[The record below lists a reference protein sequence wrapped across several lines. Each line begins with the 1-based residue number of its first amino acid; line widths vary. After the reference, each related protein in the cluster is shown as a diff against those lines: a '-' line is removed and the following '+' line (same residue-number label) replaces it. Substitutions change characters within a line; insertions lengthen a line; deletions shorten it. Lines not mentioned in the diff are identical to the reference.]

1 MSILMD
7 IQKGSAAVKKLVS
20 LAWLAALLLTACH
33 TASNAGT
40 FDLAGD
46 ASSAKLQQVQRADAV
61 ETNAQ
66 GSKQRRYTFASSPRP
81 EIAIEAPAQGWDWSG
96 KSELHIAVQNAMAWD
111 VTLQIDI
118 DGTHAGQKLH
128 AVLALPAGPAQTIVV
143 PLQAQAPRS
152 EGMQAGPPM
161 PFDDQGRN
169 TLVATTVDGQLDL
182 HAVRAV
188 RLSMPSPQA
197 PQTLLFGAVD
207 PATGESALHRAYTG
221 IVDRWGQ
228 YTRGQW
234 PEKIDSDEALHAA
247 QTRARNEQQAAAAT
261 ASKHD
266 TYGGRL
272 DLAAFKSSGWFR
284 SENRDGRWWLVTPE
298 GHAFFSLGM
307 NAVVIDG
314 ARTYVQDRQYMF
326 RDLPADEGE
335 WKAFYGTSDTRQAD
349 ATSRKGL
356 KFDHG
361 QWFDFYAANLYR
373 VDGKDWATAW
383 HARTLERLKGWGF
396 NTIGNWSD
404 DALGK
409 AHKLAYTRSINI
421 DGVFGNVSS
430 GYDYWGRM
438 PDPYDPRFVAA
449 AEKAVAK
456 AAQDVVDDPWLLGY
470 FADNELAWAGQGPEG
485 RWGLAIGTLK
495 GEAQSAAK
503 QAFIAKLKSQYGDAI
518 KLGSAWG
525 IQLTSW
531 DTMEAAG
538 FVPPVP
544 SEAYPAIAADYS
556 AWLRD
561 YADTYF
567 RVVSEALHRHDPHH
581 LFLGGRFAVNTPEA
595 VAACARYCDV
605 VSVNT
610 YTDVPQHGFDIH
622 AVAQANKPVL
632 ITEFHFGSKD
642 RGPFGNGVA
651 SVYTEQQRGE
661 AYARFIAAAAN
672 DPNIVGAHWFQYTDQ
687 PVTGRLLDGE
697 NMHIGLVG
705 ITDIPFGSFVQAV
718 RTANRQASGP

>member
-1 MSILMD
+1 MKTFISF
-7 IQKGSAAVKKLVS
+7 
-20 LAWLAALLLTACH
+20 AWLAVLVLAGCDA
-33 TASNAGT
+33 ASHADT
-40 FDLAGD
+40 FDLAGN
-46 ASSAKLQQVQRADAV
+46 ASGVKFRQVQRADAV

-66 GSKQRRYTFASSPRP
+66 GGRQRRYTFAPSAQP

-96 KSELHIAVQNAMAWD
+96 RNELHIAVQNGMAWD
-111 VTLQIDI
+111 VTLQVDI
-118 DGTHAGQKLH
+118 DGVHEGQSLH
-128 AVLALPAGPAQTIVV
+128 AVIALPAGPAQTVV
-143 PLQAQAPRS
+143 LPLHAEAPRS
-152 EGMQAGPPM
+152 EGMQAGPLM
-161 PFDDQGRN
+161 PIDDRGHR
-169 TLVATTVDGQLDL
+169 TIVATAVDGQLDL

-188 RLSMPSPQA
+188 RLSMPAPQA
-197 PQTLLFGAVD
+197 PQALLFGAV
-207 PATGESALHRAYTG
+207 ESVAGGDALRSAYAG

-234 PEKIDSDEALHAA
+234 PEKIDSDDALRAAHAKA
-247 QTRARNEQQAAAAT
+247 GNELQAAARQAPEL
-261 ASKHD
+261 D
-266 TYGGRL
+266 TYGGRT
-272 DLAAFKSSGWFR
+272 DLAAFKPNGWFR
-284 SENRDGRWWLVTPE
+284 SEKRDGRWWLVTPL

-307 NAVVIDG
+307 NAVVDDG
-314 ARTYVQDRQYMF
+314 ARTYVQGRQYMF
-326 RDLPADEGE
+326 RDLPADDGE
-335 WKAFYGTSDTRQAD
+335 WKAFYGSSDTRQAD
-349 ATSRKGL
+349 AASRNGL

-373 VDGKDWATAW
+373 VDGKDWSTAW
-383 HARTLERLKGWGF
+383 RTRTLERLKGWGF

-421 DGVFGNVSS
+421 EGVFGNVSS

-456 AAQDVVDDPWLLGY
+456 ATQGVVDDPWLLGY
-470 FADNELAWAGQGPEG
+470 FADNELAWAGQGPQG

-495 GEAQSAAK
+495 GEMHSPAK

-531 DTMEAAG
+531 DAMEAAG
-538 FVPPVP
+538 FVPPIP

-567 RVVSEALHRHDPHH
+567 RVVSDALHRHDPHH

-595 VAACARYCDV
+595 VAACAKYCDV

-610 YTDVPQHGFDIH
+610 YTDVPQHGFDIS
-622 AVAQANKPVL
+622 AVAQANKPTL
-632 ITEFHFGSKD
+632 IAEFHFGSKD

-661 AYARFIAAAAN
+661 AYARFMAAAAS

-705 ITDIPFGSFVQAV
+705 ITDIPFGSFVQAASV
-718 RTANRQASGP
+718 ANRQASGR

>member
-1 MSILMD
+1 MR
-7 IQKGSAAVKKLVS
+7 KLVS
-20 LAWLAALLLTACH
+20 LAWSVALVLTACH
-33 TASNAGT
+33 TASQAGSL
-40 FDLAGD
+40 DLAGD
-46 ASSAKLQQVQRADAV
+46 AAGMKLEQVQRADAV

-66 GSKQRRYTFASSPRP
+66 GGKQRRYTFAASPRP
-81 EIAIEAPAQGWDWSG
+81 QIALVAPAQGWNWSG
-96 KSELHIAVQNAMAWD
+96 SNELHIAVQNAMAWD

-118 DGTHAGQKLH
+118 EGAGQGQVLH
-128 AVLALPAGPAQTIVV
+128 AVIALPAGPAQTVVV
-143 PLQAQAPRS
+143 PLHAEAPRS
-152 EGMQAGPPM
+152 EGMQVGPPM
-161 PFDDQGRN
+161 PIDHEGHRVI
-169 TLVATTVDGQLDL
+169 VATTVEGQLDL
-182 HAVRAV
+182 RAVRAV
-188 RLSMPSPQA
+188 RLSMPAPQA
-197 PQTLLFGAVD
+197 PQTLLFGAVENAAGAD
-207 PATGESALHRAYTG
+207 SLRAAYTG

-228 YTRGQW
+228 YTHGQW
-234 PEKIDSDEALHAA
+234 PEKIDSDEALRAA
-247 QTRARNEQQAAAAT
+247 QAKAGSDVQAAAGQAP
-261 ASKHD
+261 KLD

-272 DLAAFKSSGWFR
+272 DLATFQPTGWFR
-284 SENRDGRWWLVTPE
+284 SEKRDGRWWLVTPE

-307 NAVVIDG
+307 NAVVDDG
-314 ARTYVQDRQYMF
+314 ARTYVQGREYMF
-326 RDLPADEGE
+326 RDLPANDAA
-335 WKAFYGTSDTRQAD
+335 WKPFYGSSDTRQAD

-356 KFDHG
+356 GFEQG

-373 VDGKDWATAW
+373 LDGKNWQPAW
-383 HARTLERLKGWGF
+383 HARTLDRLKAWGF

-409 AHKLAYTRSINI
+409 AHTLAYTRSINI
-421 DGVFGNVSS
+421 VGSFGNVSS

-449 AEKAVAK
+449 AEQAVIKAT
-456 AAQDVVDDPWLLGY
+456 QDVANDPWLLGY
-470 FADNELAWAGQGPEG
+470 FADNELAWAGQGPQG
-485 RWGLAIGTLK
+485 RWGLAIGTLE
-495 GEAQSAAK
+495 GEPRSAAK
-503 QAFIAKLKSQYGDAI
+503 QAFIARLKNQYGDAI

-531 DTMEAAG
+531 DAMEGTG
-538 FVPPVP
+538 FVPPLP

-561 YADTYF
+561 YAQTYF
-567 RVVSEALHRHDPHH
+567 RVVGEALHRHDPHH

-595 VAACARYCDV
+595 VAACAKYCDV

-610 YTDVPQHGFDIH
+610 YADVPQHGFDIP

-642 RGPFGNGVA
+642 RGPFGNGVV

-661 AYARFIAAAAN
+661 AYARFIAAAAH

-718 RTANRQASGP
+718 SAANRQTSGR

>member
-1 MSILMD
+1 M
-7 IQKGSAAVKKLVS
+7 KKFVS
-20 LAWLAALLLTACH
+20 FVWLAALVLTACH
-33 TASNAGT
+33 SASNAGT

-46 ASSAKLQQVQRADAV
+46 AVNVTLRQVQRADTV

-66 GSKQRRYTFASSPRP
+66 GGKQRRYTFAPAARP
-81 EIAIEAPAQGWDWSG
+81 EIAIEAPVQGWDWSG
-96 KSELHIAVQNAMAWD
+96 KNELHIAVQNGMAWD
-111 VTLQIDI
+111 VTLQVDI
-118 DGTHAGQKLH
+118 DGVRTGQSLH
-128 AVLALPAGPAQTIVV
+128 AVIALPAGPAQTVV
-143 PLQAQAPRS
+143 LPLRAEAPRS
-152 EGMQAGPPM
+152 EGMQVGPPM
-161 PFDDQGRN
+161 PIDEQGRR
-169 TLVATTVDGQLDL
+169 TIVATTVEGQLDL

-188 RLSMPSPQA
+188 RLSMPAPQA
-197 PQTLLFGAVD
+197 PQTLLLGTVEGVSGND
-207 PATGESALHRAYTG
+207 ALRGAYTD

-234 PEKIDSDEALHAA
+234 PEKIDTDEALRAA
-247 QTRARNEQQAAAAT
+247 QAKAQADLQVSLDVAP
-261 ASKHD
+261 KQD
-266 TYGGRL
+266 IYGGRL
-272 DLAAFKSSGWFR
+272 DLPAFAAKGWFR
-284 SENRDGRWWLVTPE
+284 SEKRDGRWWLVTPE

-307 NAVVIDG
+307 NAVVVDG
-314 ARTYVQDRQYMF
+314 ARTYVQDRPYMF
-326 RDLPADEGE
+326 RDLPTDDGE
-335 WKAFYGTSDTRQAD
+335 WKAFYGSSDTRQAD
-349 ATSRKGL
+349 ATSRRGL
-356 KFDHG
+356 NFDHG

-373 VDGKDWATAW
+373 VDGKNWATAW

-409 AHKLAYTRSINI
+409 AHRLAYTRSINI

-449 AEKAVAK
+449 AEKAVVK
-456 AAQDVVDDPWLLGY
+456 ATQDVVDDPWLLGY
-470 FADNELAWAGQGPEG
+470 FADNELAWAGQGPQG
-485 RWGLAIGTLK
+485 RWGLAIGALK
-495 GEAQSAAK
+495 GEARSPAK
-503 QAFIAKLKSQYGDAI
+503 QAFIARLKSQYGDAI

-544 SEAYPAIAADYS
+544 SEAYPAIAADYG

-567 RVVSEALHRHDPHH
+567 RVVGEALRRHDQHH

-610 YTDVPQHGFDIH
+610 YTDVPQHGFDIP
-622 AVAQANKPVL
+622 AMARENKPVL

-705 ITDIPFGSFVQAV
+705 ITDIPFGSFVLAV
-718 RTANRQASGP
+718 RTANRQVSGP

>member
-1 MSILMD
+1 M
-7 IQKGSAAVKKLVS
+7 KKLVS
-20 LAWLAALLLTACH
+20 LAWLATLLLTACQ

-40 FDLAGD
+40 FDLAGNATD
-46 ASSAKLQQVQRADAV
+46 VKLQQVRRADAV

-66 GSKQRRYTFASSPRP
+66 GGKQRRYTFAPSARP
-81 EIAIEAPAQGWDWSG
+81 EIAIVAPAQGWDWSN
-96 KSELHIAVQNAMAWD
+96 KSELHIAVQNGMAWD
-111 VTLQIDI
+111 VTLQIDV
-118 DGTHAGQKLH
+118 DGGRDGQSLH
-128 AVLALPAGPAQTIVV
+128 ATIALPAGPAQTVV
-143 PLQAQAPRS
+143 LPLRAEAPRS
-152 EGMQAGPPM
+152 EGMQVGPPM
-161 PFDDQGRN
+161 PIEEQGRR
-169 TLVATTVDGQLDL
+169 TIVATTVEGKLDL

-197 PQTLLFGAVD
+197 PQTLLLGAVE
-207 PATGESALHRAYTG
+207 PASTEDALRGAYSD

-234 PEKIDSDEALHAA
+234 PEKIDSDEALRAA
-247 QTRARNEQQAAAAT
+247 QGKAQTDLRVSLDSAPKR
-261 ASKHD
+261 D

-272 DLAAFKSSGWFR
+272 DQPAFAASGWFR
-284 SENRDGRWWLVTPE
+284 SERRDGRWWLVTPE

-307 NAVVIDG
+307 NAVVDDG
-314 ARTYVQDRQYMF
+314 ARTYVQGREYMF
-326 RDLPADEGE
+326 HDLPVADGE
-335 WKAFYGTSDTRQAD
+335 WKAFYGSGDMRQAD

-356 KFDHG
+356 QFDHG

-383 HARTLERLKGWGF
+383 HARTLERLQGWGF

-456 AAQDVVDDPWLLGY
+456 ATQDVVNDPWLLGY

-495 GEAQSAAK
+495 GEPQSPAK
-503 QAFIAKLKSQYGDAI
+503 QAFVAKLKSQYGDAI

-531 DTMEAAG
+531 DTMEATG

-544 SEAYPAIAADYS
+544 NEAYPAIAADYS

-561 YADTYF
+561 YAETYF
-567 RVVSEALHRHDPHH
+567 RVVGEALRRHDPHH

-610 YTDVPQHGFDIH
+610 YTDVPQHGFDIA

-661 AYARFIAAAAN
+661 AYARFIAAAAS

-705 ITDIPFGSFVQAV
+705 ITDIPFGSFVHAV
-718 RTANRQASGP
+718 SEANRKASGP

>member
-1 MSILMD
+1 M
-7 IQKGSAAVKKLVS
+7 KKLVS

-46 ASSAKLQQVQRADAV
+46 ASNVKLRQVQRADAM

-66 GSKQRRYTFASSPRP
+66 GGKQRRYTFAPSARP

-96 KSELHIAVQNAMAWD
+96 KNELHIAVQNGMAWD
-111 VTLQIDI
+111 VTLQVDI
-118 DGTHAGQKLH
+118 DGVRDGQSLH
-128 AVLALPAGPAQTIVV
+128 TVIALPAGPAQTVV
-143 PLQAQAPRS
+143 IPLRAEAPRS
-152 EGMQAGPPM
+152 EGMQVGPPM
-161 PFDDQGRN
+161 PIDDQGHRMI
-169 TLVATTVDGQLDL
+169 VATTVDGQLDL

-188 RLSMPSPQA
+188 RLSLSAPQA
-197 PQTLLFGAVD
+197 AQTLLFGTVED
-207 PATGESALHRAYTG
+207 VSGDDALHRAYTG

-228 YTRGQW
+228 YTREQW
-234 PEKIDSDEALHAA
+234 PEKIDSDEALRAA
-247 QTRARNEQQAAAAT
+247 QAKAQADLRASLDGAPKLDA
-261 ASKHD
+261 
-266 TYGGRL
+266 YGGRL
-272 DLAAFKSSGWFR
+272 DQPAFAAKGWFR
-284 SENRDGRWWLVTPE
+284 SEKRDGRWWLVTPE

-307 NAVVIDG
+307 NAVVDDG
-314 ARTYVQDRQYMF
+314 ARTYVQGREYMF
-326 RDLPADEGE
+326 RDLPADGGE
-335 WKAFYGTSDTRQAD
+335 WKPFYGSSDTRQAD

-373 VDGKDWATAW
+373 VDGKDWSSAW
-383 HARTLERLKGWGF
+383 LARTLERLKGWGF

-449 AEKAVAK
+449 TEKAVAK
-456 AAQDVVDDPWLLGY
+456 ATQDVANDPWLLGY

-485 RWGLAIGTLK
+485 RWGLAMGTLK
-495 GEAQSAAK
+495 GEAQSSAK
-503 QAFIAKLKSQYGDAI
+503 KAFIAKLKNQYGDAI

-525 IQLTSW
+525 IPLTSW
-531 DTMEAAG
+531 DMMEAAG
-538 FVPPVP
+538 FVPPAP
-544 SEAYPAIAADYS
+544 REAYPAIAADYS

-567 RVVSEALHRHDPHH
+567 RVVSETLRRHDPHH

-610 YTDVPQHGFDIH
+610 YTDVPQHGFDIN

-632 ITEFHFGSKD
+632 IAEFHFGSKD

-661 AYARFIAAAAN
+661 AYARFITAATS
-672 DPNIVGAHWFQYTDQ
+672 DPNIVGAHWFQYADQ

-705 ITDIPFGSFVQAV
+705 ITDIPFESFVRAV
-718 RTANRQASGP
+718 SAANRKASGP